1 MSSVVNSG
9 SLGKDAIA
17 SLVSGTDYPSAVKE
31 SKTSSD
37 ADSVGKDHTLSIL
50 PFCSRTILLAVLF
63 PTPLTVVNALISSAC
78 TAAASVQASNVDSI
92 DMASLGPTPEM
103 LFINVSKAVRSASV
117 ENPYRVM
124 LSCLNCKEV
133 NNWTDSPMLP
143 ISSIVFIGAISLN
156 VIPETLMSTY
166 SAVLVSKI
174 PVIDEIKVETILL
187 PKD

>member
-1 MSSVVNSG
+1 MY
-9 SLGKDAIA
+9 K
-17 SLVSGTDYPSAVKE
+17 
-31 SKTSSD
+31 
-37 ADSVGKDHTLSIL
+37 
-50 PFCSRTILLAVLF
+50 RQ
-63 PTPLTVVNALISSAC
+63 AC
-78 TAAASVQASNVDSI
+78 TAAASVPASNVDSI

-143 ISSIVFIGAISLN
+143 ISSIVFIGAINLN

-174 PVIDEIKVETILL
+174 PVIDEIKVETIFL